1 MIVKKDFDRQEIA
14 ESMSVLWELLTA
26 DQRQYLVGNIK
37 IHVYEKNEAIYRQGE
52 TPAYIMCLLEGKVK
66 VYINGVGGRTQ
77 IIRMIEQMDIF
88 AYRAAFINEDYKT
101 SASAFETSTVCMIP
115 IAVMHNLIE
124 GNNELAVFFIRQLS
138 QKLGEADALTVN
150 LTQKHMRGRLAES
163 LIALRNKYGYEDD
176 GSTLSIYLSREE
188 LANMSNMTTSNAI
201 RILSSLTSENI
212 IITDGRKIKVIDE
225 QKLLQISEN
234 GG

>member
-88 AYRAAFINEDYKT
+88 AYRAAFVNEDYKT

-115 IAVMHNLIE
+115 IAVMRNLIE

-176 GSTLSIYLSREE
+176 GSTLSIYSSREE

>member
-1 MIVKKDFDRQEIA
+1 MIVKRDFDRQEIA
-14 ESMSVLWELLTA
+14 ESMSVLWEPLTA
-26 DQRQYLVGNIK
+26 EQRQYLVDNIK
-37 IHVYEKNEAIYRQGE
+37 VHVFEKNEAIYRDGE

-66 VYINGVGGRTQ
+66 VYMNGVGGRIQ
-77 IIRMIEQMDIF
+77 IIRMIEQMGIF
-88 AYRAAFINEDYKT
+88 AYRAAFVNENYKT
-101 SASAFETSTVCMIP
+101 SASAFEASTVCMIP
-115 IAVMHNLIE
+115 IAVMRSLIK
-124 GNNELAVFFIRQLS
+124 GNNELALFFIRQLS

-163 LIALRNKYGYEDD
+163 LIALKNKYGYEDD
-176 GSTLSIYLSREE
+176 GSTLGIYLSREE

-201 RILSSLTSENI
+201 RILSSLASENL

-225 QKLLQISEN
+225 QGLLRISEN

>member
-14 ESMSVLWELLTA
+14 ESMSVLWEPLTA
-26 DQRQYLVGNIK
+26 DQRQYLVDNIK
-37 IHVYEKNEAIYRQGE
+37 VHVFEKNEAIYREGE

-66 VYINGVGGRTQ
+66 VYMNGVGGRTQ
-77 IIRMIEQMDIF
+77 IIRMIEQMGIF
-88 AYRAAFINEDYKT
+88 AYRAAFVNDNYKT
-101 SASAFETSTVCMIP
+101 SASAFEASTVCMIP
-115 IAVMHNLIE
+115 IAVMRSLIK
-124 GNNELAVFFIRQLS
+124 GNNELALFFIRQLS
-138 QKLGEADALTVN
+138 QKLGEADALAVN

-163 LIALRNKYGYEDD
+163 LIALKNKYGYEDD
-176 GSTLSIYLSREE
+176 GSTLGIYLSREE

-201 RILSSLTSENI
+201 RILSSLASENL

-225 QKLLQISEN
+225 QGLLRISEN

>member
-14 ESMSVLWELLTA
+14 ESMSVLWEPLTA
-26 DQRQYLVGNIK
+26 DQRQYLVDNIK
-37 IHVYEKNEAIYRQGE
+37 VHVFEKNEAIYREGE

-66 VYINGVGGRTQ
+66 VYMNGVGGRTQ
-77 IIRMIEQMDIF
+77 IIRMIEQMGIF
-88 AYRAAFINEDYKT
+88 AYRAAFVNDNYKT

-115 IAVMHNLIE
+115 IAVMRSLIK
-124 GNNELAVFFIRQLS
+124 GNNELALFFIRQLS

-163 LIALRNKYGYEDD
+163 LIALKNKYGYEDD
-176 GSTLSIYLSREE
+176 GSTLGIYLSREE

-201 RILSSLTSENI
+201 RILSSLASENL

-225 QKLLQISEN
+225 QGLLRISEN

>member
-1 MIVKKDFDRQEIA
+1 MIVKKDIDRQEIA
-14 ESMSVLWELLTA
+14 ESMSVLWEPLTA
-26 DQRQYLVGNIK
+26 DQRQYLVDNIK
-37 IHVYEKNEAIYRQGE
+37 VHVFEKNEAIYREGE

-66 VYINGVGGRTQ
+66 VCMSGVGGRTQ
-77 IIRMIEQMDIF
+77 IIRMIEQMGIF
-88 AYRAAFINEDYKT
+88 AYRAAFVNDNYKT

-115 IAVMHNLIE
+115 IAVMRSLIK
-124 GNNELAVFFIRQLS
+124 GNNELALFFIRQLS

-163 LIALRNKYGYEDD
+163 LIVLKNKYGYEDD
-176 GSTLSIYLSREE
+176 GSTLGIYLSREE

-201 RILSSLTSENI
+201 RILSSLVSENL
-212 IITDGRKIKVIDE
+212 IITDGRRIKVIDE
-225 QKLLQISEN
+225 QGLLRISEN

>member
-14 ESMSVLWELLTA
+14 ESMSVLWEPLTA
-26 DQRQYLVGNIK
+26 EQRQYLVDNIK
-37 IHVYEKNEAIYRQGE
+37 VHVFEKNEAIYREGE

-66 VYINGVGGRTQ
+66 VYMNGVGGRIQ
-77 IIRMIEQMDIF
+77 IIRMIEQMGIF
-88 AYRAAFINEDYKT
+88 AYRAAFVNENYKT
-101 SASAFETSTVCMIP
+101 SASAFEASTVCMIP
-115 IAVMHNLIE
+115 IAVMRSLIK
-124 GNNELAVFFIRQLS
+124 GNNELALFFIRQLS

-163 LIALRNKYGYEDD
+163 LIALKNKYGYEDD
-176 GSTLSIYLSREE
+176 GSTLGIYLSREE

-201 RILSSLTSENI
+201 RILSSLASENL

-225 QKLLQISEN
+225 QGLLRISEN